1 VGVHSR
7 KNLGRQ
13 NKING
18 KTIFNDKPIILRP
31 ACQSGRP
38 DWANFR
44 PLGDCLLWDFFK
56 ITKVGHIFMI
66 MHY

>member
-44 PLGDCLLWDFFK
+44 PLGDCLLWDFF
-56 ITKVGHIFMI
+56 
-66 MHY
+66 